1 MDNNSFTKD
10 LRSGRKEHESA
21 LELLP
26 WYVNE
31 TLKGREIAT
40 VLKHLSHCQF
50 CQVERDRLYA
60 LENLVQDEDTP
71 FDDLSLSLRRTLRRI
86 EASEKNRESVQGFEF
101 RHRYQKRTWL
111 AAGLAAALFIAV
123 GFVTQFDIEP
133 LGGEYQTLS
142 SGVPTDGADRQMEL
156 GFAQPIPAA
165 ALRQALIETGSNIVS
180 GPDDGGRYIVEVKV
194 PFGTSAGEFLS
205 GIKTIEGVEFARFTE
220 R

>member
-1 MDNNSFTKD
+1 LDNNSFTKD
-10 LRSGRKEHESA
+10 VRSGHKEHESA

-26 WYVNE
+26 WYVND
-31 TLKGREIAT
+31 TLKGRELAA
-40 VLKHLSHCQF
+40 VLKHLSHCQL
-50 CQVERDRLYA
+50 CQVERERLYA

-71 FDDLSLSLRRTLRRI
+71 FDDISLSLRRTLRRI
-86 EASEKNRESVQGFEF
+86 ETSEKNRESVQGFEF
-101 RHRYQKRTWL
+101 RHRNQKRTWL
-111 AAGLAAALFIAV
+111 GAGLAAALFIAV
-123 GFVTQFDIEP
+123 GLVTQFDIEP
-133 LGGEYQTLS
+133 LEGEYQTLS
-142 SGVPTDGADRQMEL
+142 SGVLTDGADRQMEL
-156 GFAQPIPAA
+156 GFAQPIPAT